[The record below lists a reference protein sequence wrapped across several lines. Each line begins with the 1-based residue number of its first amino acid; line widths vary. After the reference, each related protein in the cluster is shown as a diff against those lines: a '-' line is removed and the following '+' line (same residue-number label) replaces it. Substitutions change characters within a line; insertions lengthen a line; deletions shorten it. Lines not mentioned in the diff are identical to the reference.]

1 MNEDLLKVRDWCFG
15 NRLLLNPDKT
25 KLIVFGSRQM
35 TSKLHEFHLSLL
47 GKDISP
53 VQSARDLGVIL
64 DPYLTFENHITTSV
78 SECIARLA
86 QINRVKHC
94 LDKNTL
100 LTVIHALVFS
110 KMYYCSNVWA
120 NTTSKNVR
128 KLQAVQNFACRIVS
142 GAKKYDHV
150 TPLLKS
156 LSWLPLKDQLYYRLQ
171 AIMAFKCMTGHAPEY
186 LTSQFITR
194 EQVSERTTRSS
205 QKLNIPLFRTAS
217 KQRAFYYRTVKLWNN
232 LESFLKKKENARKQT
247 SQCNVRRLQL
257 LVPYNRFIDEMKR
270 RENDWRTDNLTNN
283 KRLFNCDNR
292 RIETHQ
298 LHYESS

>member
-1 MNEDLLKVRDWCFG
+1 MKIRKV
-15 NRLLLNPDKT
+15 
-25 KLIVFGSRQM
+25 
-35 TSKLHEFHLSLL
+35 TSKLREFHLSLL
-47 GKDISP
+47 GKDWHFPRAISER
-53 VQSARDLGVIL
+53 SWRNL
-64 DPYLTFENHITTSV
+64 DPYLAFDNHKTTTV

-100 LTVIHALVFS
+100 LTLMHASVFS

-120 NTTSKNVR
+120 NIKKKNVR

-156 LSWLPLKDQLYYRLQ
+156 LSWLPVKDQLYYRQ

-186 LTSQFITR
+186 LTSQIITR

-205 QKLNIPLFRTAS
+205 QKLNILLFRTAS
-217 KQRAFYYRTVKLWNN
+217 RQRAFYYRTV
-232 LESFLKKKENARKQT
+232 
-247 SQCNVRRLQL
+247 RRQL
-257 LVPYNRFIDEMKR
+257 L
-270 RENDWRTDNLTNN
+270 DNFVNT
-283 KRLFNCDNR
+283 
-292 RIETHQ
+292 
-298 LHYESS
+298 S

>member
-1 MNEDLLKVRDWCFG
+1 
-15 NRLLLNPDKT
+15 
-25 KLIVFGSRQM
+25 M

-64 DPYLTFENHITTSV
+64 DPNLTFDNHITTSV

-120 NTTSKNVR
+120 NTTNKNVR

-156 LSWLPLKDQLYYRLQ
+156 LSWLPVKD
-171 AIMAFKCMTGHAPEY
+171 H
-186 LTSQFITR
+186 
-194 EQVSERTTRSS
+194 RTIAKLLWPSFTP
-205 QKLNIPLFRTAS
+205 LNILHPNLSPVS
-217 KQRAFYYRTVKLWNN
+217 KLAN
-232 LESFLKKKENARKQT
+232 E
-247 SQCNVRRLQL
+247 QL
-257 LVPYNRFIDEMKR
+257 GVAK
-270 RENDWRTDNLTNN
+270 
-283 KRLFNCDNR
+283 
-292 RIETHQ
+292 
-298 LHYESS
+298 S